1 MVIMRILKKDEDKHE
16 LLLEDSIGHRF
27 KITVN
32 ASGMPQMEECID
44 YNRSRHVHT
53 HPIH

>member
-1 MVIMRILKKDEDKHE
+1 MMVLKKDERKHE
-16 LLLEDSIGHRF
+16 LLLEDSIGHRY

-32 ASGMPQMEECID
+32 AAGMPQMEECIE
-44 YNRSRHVHT
+44 YNRSKRVHT